1 MARLALSALLFASVA
16 ADGTQGAGQQGGFDY
31 QQYAGKYMSQ
41 GGSQG
46 GGGQKSGGQGGFDY
60 SKYMGGGAQGGQ
72 KSAAQPANA
81 ASTAGQAGGSGDK
94 GGQGGKGGFDYSKY
108 MGGGAQGGQKSAAQP
123 AAKGAQGAQGGQGG
137 GDYSK
142 YYSQYMKQG
151 GQGAKGGQDAKGGQG
166 AQGGQGGGD
175 YSKYYSQYMKSN
187 KSDYAKEYEHYYKQY
202 QGQGNQS
209 HPNGNITGTKEMKQ
223 YASGNVPAGV
233 TNVSNR
239 TQWKEAFAK
248 KYADQY
254 KSQYAHA
261 DDKSDAE
268 AKSKATVVESPPKE
282 SKEAPVVESPPEEAK
297 EAQVVESPVEETKQL
312 RGASE
317 EKVQASTQGD
327 SASKVE
333 EKKKEF
339 TPFDLAA
346 ERAQLSAPAE
356 SHPVVLLVAA
366 AVVPA
371 LGVMAVLTL
380 MRPRSEA
387 VEEADGGYAHLAC

>member
-1 MARLALSALLFASVA
+1 
-16 ADGTQGAGQQGGFDY
+16 
-31 QQYAGKYMSQ
+31 
-41 GGSQG
+41 
-46 GGGQKSGGQGGFDY
+46 
-60 SKYMGGGAQGGQ
+60 
-72 KSAAQPANA
+72 
-81 ASTAGQAGGSGDK
+81 
-94 GGQGGKGGFDYSKY
+94 
-108 MGGGAQGGQKSAAQP
+108 
-123 AAKGAQGAQGGQGG
+123 
-137 GDYSK
+137 
-142 YYSQYMKQG
+142 MKQG

-166 AQGGQGGGD
+166 AQGSQGGGD

-187 KSDYAKEYEHYYKQY
+187 NSDYAKEYEHYYKQY
-202 QGQGNQS
+202 QGQGNHS
-209 HPNGNITGTKEMKQ
+209 NGNITGTKEMKQ

-254 KSQYAHA
+254 RSKYAHA

-268 AKSKATVVESPPKE
+268 SKSKATVVESPPKE
-282 SKEAPVVESPPEEAK
+282 AKEAPVVESSPEEAK
-297 EAQVVESPVEETKQL
+297 EAPVVESSPEEAKEAPAQMEL
-312 RGASE
+312 ASVALPTCE
-317 EKVQASTQGD
+317 VQTGGTCAFLGCDDSRHAKCVGGWGSGKCICPAGTCAQGGKCVK
-327 SASKVE
+327 AK
-333 EKKKEF
+333 
-339 TPFDLAA
+339 TPAQVTLAA

>member
-41 GGSQG
+41 GGG
-46 GGGQKSGGQGGFDY
+46 AKKSGGQGGFDY

-81 ASTAGQAGGSGDK
+81 ASTAGQGGASGDK

-123 AAKGAQGAQGGQGG
+123 AAKGA
-137 GDYSK
+137 
-142 YYSQYMKQG
+142 
-151 GQGAKGGQDAKGGQG
+151 QG

-282 SKEAPVVESPPEEAK
+282 SKEAPVVESPVEEAK

-317 EKVQASTQGD
+317 EKVQESTQGD

-356 SHPVVLLVAA
+356 SHPVMLLVAA